1 MSIVITGASGFI
13 GSAVLRRLQEDGR
26 SVVSVGRS
34 VPEIAG
40 VTHIEWDITETAPAE
55 VRALARTAT
64 AVVHAAAV
72 KGYCVDFGLS
82 RAVNATGTRH
92 VIHAILER
100 IYRLSREVIELQQ
113 ASSSMMGVIRRLL
126 IGAMVAL
133 AVVLYLVFKKKGWM

>member
-100 IYRLSREVIELQQ
+100 IYRLSREVIELSWPLGYPM
-113 ASSSMMGVIRRLL
+113 A

-133 AVVLYLVFKKKGWM
+133 AVVLYLVFKKMGWM

>member
-100 IYRLSREVIELQQ
+100 IYRLSREVIELSWPLGYPM
-113 ASSSMMGVIRRLL
+113 A